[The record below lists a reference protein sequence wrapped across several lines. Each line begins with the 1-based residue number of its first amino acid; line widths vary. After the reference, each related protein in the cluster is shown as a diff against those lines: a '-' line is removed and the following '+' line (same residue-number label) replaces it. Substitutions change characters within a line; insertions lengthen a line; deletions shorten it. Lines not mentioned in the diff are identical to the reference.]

1 MDLLLITEE
10 DKKHYVYVKDFN
22 RMRAKHKGKKY
33 FCKGCLTFFFNSEE
47 ALQKHK
53 TVCFITE
60 SHL

>member
-22 RMRAKHKGKKY
+22 RMMYSKAKHKGKKY
-33 FCKGCLTFFFNSEE
+33 FCKGCLTFFLNSEE

-53 TVCFITE
+53 TVC
-60 SHL
+60 LG